1 MWVMWNLPLYAAI
14 FFGGAFCACALILG
28 LTYGQEE
35 EVEEVTT
42 EYEGADYFKKMIE
55 IEAECRKIEEENERL
70 RGECRIKDR
79 ILRESAKT
87 LLKVQEGGAANE

>member
-1 MWVMWNLPLYAAI
+1 MWAMWNLPLYAAI

-42 EYEGADYFKKMIE
+42 EYEGAEYFKKMIE
-55 IEAECRKIEEENERL
+55 IVGRSKRKTRGYAGSAGL
-70 RGECRIKDR
+70 RTGF
-79 ILRESAKT
+79 
-87 LLKVQEGGAANE
+87 

>member
-1 MWVMWNLPLYAAI
+1 MWAMWNLPLYAAI
-14 FFGGAFCACALILG
+14 FFGGALCMCALILG

-55 IEAECRKIEEENERL
+55 IEAQYKRVKKENERL
-70 RGECRIKDR
+70 RGECKIKDR
-79 ILRESAKT
+79 ILREA
-87 LLKVQEGGAANE
+87 ER

>member
-1 MWVMWNLPLYAAI
+1 MWAMWNLPLYAAI
-14 FFGGAFCACALILG
+14 FFGGAFCACALILA
-28 LTYGQEE
+28 LTYEREE

-42 EYEGADYFKKMIE
+42 ECEGSEYFKKMIE

-79 ILRESAKT
+79 ILREAEK
-87 LLKVQEGGAANE
+87 

>member
-1 MWVMWNLPLYAAI
+1 MWAMWNLPLYAAI
-14 FFGGAFCACALILG
+14 FFGGAFCACALILM
-28 LTYGQEE
+28 LTYEREE

-55 IEAECRKIEEENERL
+55 IEAECREVKEENERL

-87 LLKVQEGGAANE
+87 VLNVREGGVVNE

>member
-1 MWVMWNLPLYAAI
+1 MWAMWNLPLYAAI

-35 EVEEVTT
+35 EIEEVTT

-55 IEAECRKIEEENERL
+55 IEAQYKRVKEENERL

-79 ILRESAKT
+79 ILREAAKT
-87 LLKVQEGGAANE
+87 FLKVREGGVE

>member
-1 MWVMWNLPLYAAI
+1 MWAMWNLPLYAAI
-14 FFGGAFCACALILG
+14 FFGGAFCACALVLM

-35 EVEEVTT
+35 IEEVTT

-55 IEAECRKIEEENERL
+55 IEAECRKVEEENERL

-79 ILRESAKT
+79 ILRE
-87 LLKVQEGGAANE
+87 VER

>member
-1 MWVMWNLPLYAAI
+1 MWAMWNLPLYAAI

-35 EVEEVTT
+35 EVEEDTT

-55 IEAECRKIEEENERL
+55 IEAQYKRVKEENERL

-79 ILRESAKT
+79 ILREAAKT
-87 LLKVQEGGAANE
+87 VLKAREGGAVNE